1 MNWNKIFAV
10 LILLAVIIFILT
22 IILISVAFLFIIF
35 GGGKKKYHCENGK
48 CVAGYS
54 KGKTIYNSDNCDNEC

>member
-10 LILLAVIIFILT
+10 LILLAVIIFIIT
-22 IILISVAFLFIIF
+22 VIFISIPFFVLIF
-35 GGGKKKYHCENGK
+35 GKNKYHCENGK

-54 KGKTIYNSDNCDNEC
+54 KGKTIYGTHNCDNEC